1 MILTDFLSL
10 LALVSLDTIKGIL
23 GVAAVFTIIVG
34 IHELGHFLAAR
45 WRGMEVEEFAIGFG
59 KRVLAY
65 TNKRGEVFSV
75 RLVPLGGFVRI
86 KGMEPQSDGSEVL
99 VPGGFYSKGLLSRAV
114 VLGAGPFASILGG
127 LVITLLGLVAFGKP
141 EMAPELRLDSVEAG
155 SAAEEAGLRKGD
167 IVFEVNG
174 KQPDDQGVF
183 RLEVQRSEGAPVNLA
198 VRRGDQTLMVA
209 VRPRLSEEV
218 ALVDDNGQPILDENK
233 RPRLGI
239 GYLVGVQ
246 IQQVTVFQRVGVV
259 EAARLATVQTWQIIA
274 GTAAVFTKVGE
285 LKDNVGGP
293 ITIGVFSARAAQT
306 GIASLVLLAA
316 IISISLGLVNLLPI
330 PPLDGGQLL
339 IVGVEAARG
348 GRRLSFAAQNAIAL
362 MGLLFVVFLVVAV
375 FSIDINRWVGG

>member
-23 GVAAVFTIIVG
+23 GIAAVFTVIVG

-45 WRGMEVEEFAIGFG
+45 WRGMDVEEFAIGFG

-75 RLVPLGGFVRI
+75 RAVPLGGFVRI
-86 KGMEPQSDGSEVL
+86 KGMEPKEDGSEVH
-99 VPGGFYSKGLLSRAV
+99 VPAGFYSKGLGSRAI
-114 VLGAGPFASILGG
+114 VLAAGPFASVFGG
-127 LVITLLGLVAFGKP
+127 LVITWLGFVAFGKP
-141 EMAPELRLDSVEAG
+141 DLAPELRIASIEAA
-155 SAAEEAGLRKGD
+155 SAAEEAGLRAGD
-167 IVFEVNG
+167 VIVQVNG
-174 KQPDDQGVF
+174 KKPEEPGVF
-183 RLEVQRSEGAPVNLA
+183 RLEVQRSAGAPVALGI
-198 VRRGDQTLMVA
+198 RRGDEALTVA
-209 VRPRLSEEV
+209 VRPRLSDQV
-218 ALVDDNGQPILDENK
+218 PLVDEKGQPLLDENK
-233 RPRLGI
+233 QPKLGK
-239 GYLVGVQ
+239 GYLAGVR
-246 IQQVTVFQRVGVV
+246 IEPVTVFHRVGVI
-259 EAARLATVQTWQIIA
+259 EAAKLASAQTWQIVA
-274 GTAAVFTKVGE
+274 GTAAVFTRVSE